1 MGLVNIPPL
10 NQTLLLINWPNKGI
24 LSFMNTEYWGKGDS
38 NVTGGAVF
46 CHETHCHLIS
56 DALKY
61 RWAELYLYQT
71 SKASMALRCWVK
83 NITINVHIRSA
94 WHAQT
99 GNQNKNWRQN
109 MVLHETTFWVG
120 EKSVSGNVILH
131 RNAMLY
137 LWDSTS
143 LRWRW
148 PAYERDLD
156 CPSVR

>member
-120 EKSVSGNVILH
+120 EKKCFWKCYFTQKCHALPVRFNI
-131 RNAMLY
+131 
-137 LWDSTS
+137 
-143 LRWRW
+143 
-148 PAYERDLD
+148 PAVTMT
-156 CPSVR
+156 CVRAWFGLSFC